1 MRIDAPDEIRPNK
14 APKIGLVFLRQPRNL
29 ALQHQTEKEPLSMT
43 PAEVKQAIEDGDDFG
58 HEMRVGHLL
67 HRASLLG
74 RGSGT
79 NPGIVEQLR
88 HGGAYK
94 DPVTGKSRQFD
105 YRCRMSRFSQAPWLL
120 DNVWLAVECKNLHHD
135 SPLVICGRSRTD
147 DEAYH
152 GLIASWKDDANSP
165 FSTTQKISGHQSL
178 YKPAEFVGK
187 SVLRLQR
194 ERGNKKGTLKAASDP
209 DVFDRWAQA
218 LASSVEMAESALS
231 LVQDGPYKRCCSV
244 ILPVVVLPND
254 TLWTAHYCNDGSLI
268 KDPSTTDDCTFFV
281 DAKPTVS
288 GRPFA
293 LTHIHFTTIKGF
305 GSLLNSLTNEDQI
318 WSDLF
323 NPNRQQMQ

>member
-1 MRIDAPDEIRPNK
+1 M
-14 APKIGLVFLRQPRNL
+14 
-29 ALQHQTEKEPLSMT
+29 SMT
-43 PAEVKQAIEDGDDFG
+43 PAEVKKAIEDGDDFG

-67 HRASLLG
+67 HHASLLT

-94 DPVTGKSRQFD
+94 DPLTGKSRQFD
-105 YRCRMSRFSQAPWLL
+105 YRCRISRFGQATWLL
-120 DNVWLAVECKNLHHD
+120 DSVWLAVECKNLHHD

-152 GLIASWKDDANSP
+152 GVIASWKDDVNCP
-165 FSTTQKISGHQSL
+165 FSTTDQICGPQSL

-194 ERGNKKGTLKAASDP
+194 EKGDKKGTLKAVSDP

-244 ILPVVVLPND
+244 ILPVVVLPNA
-254 TLWTAHYCNDGSLI
+254 TLWTVPYHNDGSLT
-268 KDPSTTDDCTFFV
+268 KDPSTTDDCTFFA
-281 DAKPTVS
+281 DAKPTVA
-288 GRPFA
+288 GKPFA
-293 LTHIHFTTIKGF
+293 LTHIHFTTLKGF
-305 GSLLNSLTNEDQI
+305 ESLLNRITYEDQF
-318 WSDLF
+318 WNQLF
-323 NPNRQQMQ
+323 NLESETFSPRRSVSAREFVSGLSDPEG